1 MSNQDQDLLLRQL
14 ADTFINV
21 ANDHAETQDNNIV
34 NTAFMYAAARFCAFV
49 AASRALSLNDFQ
61 EKQLQGIEFFTTEFK
76 QMLESNMRNY
86 EKQFQPTEQLP
97 YAKYMKKH

>member
-1 MSNQDQDLLLRQL
+1 MSIPDQDQLLRQL

-21 ANDHAETQDNNIV
+21 ANDHNETQDNNIV
-34 NTAFMYAAARFCAFV
+34 NTAFMYSAARFCAFV
-49 AASRALSLNDFQ
+49 AASKALSLEDFQ
-61 EKQLQGIEFFTTEFK
+61 EKQLQGIDFFTAEFK

-86 EKQFQPTEQLP
+86 EKEFEKTEQLP